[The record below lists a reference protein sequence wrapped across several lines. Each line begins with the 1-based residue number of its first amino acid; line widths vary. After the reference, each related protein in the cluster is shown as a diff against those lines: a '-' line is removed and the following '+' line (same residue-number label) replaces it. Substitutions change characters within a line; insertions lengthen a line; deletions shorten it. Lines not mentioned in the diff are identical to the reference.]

1 MAKVS
6 WLVIVNLLVVMSAPS
21 WAFEADDGKKESI
34 ATTINT
40 SKKSIEQTI
49 PLTVANIKGHETLY
63 NEGWFIITSS
73 EKALAY
79 AKQHSI
85 DSSEQAIFKAKQSIK
100 LRTEQYQNDVID
112 TASSSLVR
120 TEDLMNQGTGRT
132 KNILSN
138 TKEITA
144 QQWSRSQHSAVEAWQ
159 SVINGYVYL
168 ADATED
174 SIRALQ
180 NVPSDYQENVKQD
193 FNDLFT
199 KYQNLRKA
207 SATNIQKEWDGALKI
222 GEAHF
227 QQAYSDSA
235 QQGNSLT
242 GLGVLL
248 WGYVKG
254 AYEGL
259 FKPAV
264 QSSWQ
269 VTKYSSVVAG
279 EAIFLPIAS
288 TYILTKNSLQATGLA
303 FYYAGKT
310 TIEVL
315 APTLTGGFH
324 ASVSLLSA
332 GSVPITY
339 IGGTSMG
346 MINQAASTVAA
357 PTIATVEGVAKAT
370 ADTLQYGA
378 LVTYDALL
386 GTTKVFVN
394 QFQSGVVLGYN
405 ALTAIP
411 SHLLLGAANSAVFL
425 LYDGPRLSLA
435 TLKGQVDFQGNTLQ
449 PGVLPVG
456 SVVDLKALSDNGK
469 IQLEI
474 LSSDPEVIEKVINE
488 MPKDLKL

>member
-6 WLVIVNLLVVMSAPS
+6 WLVIINLLVFMSVPLWAGEAEEEKKDAVISSIDAP
-21 WAFEADDGKKESI
+21 
-34 ATTINT
+34 
-40 SKKSIEQTI
+40 KKSVEQTI
-49 PLTVANIKGHETLY
+49 PLTIANLKGHESLY
-63 NEGWFIITSS
+63 SEGWFIITSS
-73 EKALAY
+73 EKAMDY

-85 DSSEQAIFKAKQSIK
+85 DSSAQAITKAKNSIK
-100 LRTEQYQNDVID
+100 LRTETYQNDVLD
-112 TASSSLVR
+112 TASASLDR
-120 TEDLMNQGTGRT
+120 TEELMDQGTQRT
-132 KNILSN
+132 KSILSN
-138 TKEITA
+138 TNQLSA
-144 QQWSRSQHSAVEAWQ
+144 QQWSVSQQQAVEAWH

-180 NVPSDYQENVKQD
+180 NVPGDYQENVKKD
-193 FNDLFT
+193 FDDLFT
-199 KYQNLRKA
+199 KYQHLRSN
-207 SATNIQKEWDGALKI
+207 SATNIKNEWDNALTL

-227 QQAYSDSA
+227 QQAYTDSA
-235 QQGNSLT
+235 QQSNSLT

-254 AYEGL
+254 AYEGV

-264 QSSWQ
+264 KTSWQ
-269 VTKYSSVVAG
+269 MTKYSSVIAG
-279 EAIFLPIAS
+279 EVVFLPIAS
-288 TYILTKNSLQATGLA
+288 TYILTKNSLQASGLA

-310 TIEVL
+310 TVEVL

-332 GSVPITY
+332 GSVPLTY

-378 LVTYDALL
+378 LVTYDALA

-425 LYDGPRLSLA
+425 LYDGPRLSIA
-435 TLKGQVDFQGNTLQ
+435 TLRGQVDFQGNTLQ
-449 PGVLPVG
+449 PGALPVG
-456 SVVDLKALSDNGK
+456 SVVDLKALSANEK
-469 IQLEI
+469 MQLDI
-474 LSSDPEVIEKVINE
+474 ISSDPELIEKVLNE